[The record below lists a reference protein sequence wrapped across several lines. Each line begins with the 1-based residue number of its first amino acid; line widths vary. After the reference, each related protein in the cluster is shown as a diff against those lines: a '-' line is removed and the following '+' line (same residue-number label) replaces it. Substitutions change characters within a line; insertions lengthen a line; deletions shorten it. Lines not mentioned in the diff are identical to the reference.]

1 MSAAGVANTSAQT
14 GVLAAAKTSLHGGTS
29 EEREAEEEAAEEVP
43 SAEEAAQAK
52 AAEIKAK
59 AKAKAKAKNKA
70 ESGADPETP
79 PNRKPQDP
87 TLLLLGAAKD
97 VKQQRSNVLT
107 ACAEIKNLTATH
119 PEWKFASTP
128 AEMDNL
134 QSEMDKLQV
143 SNLV

>member
-1 MSAAGVANTSAQT
+1 MHGAGVANTSAQT
-14 GVLAAAKTSLHGGTS
+14 GVLAAAKNSLHGGTS
-29 EEREAEEEAAEEVP
+29 EEREAEEEAAEEGP

-59 AKAKAKAKNKA
+59 AKAKPKGKGKATA
-70 ESGADPETP
+70 GTDPDTP
-79 PNRKPQDP
+79 PSGKPKDP
-87 TLLLLGAAKD
+87 QVVLLSQAKD

-128 AEMDNL
+128 AEVETL
-134 QSEMDKLQV
+134 QSVMDKLQV

>member
-1 MSAAGVANTSAQT
+1 MHAAGVANTSAQT
-14 GVLAAAKTSLHGGTS
+14 GVLAAAQNSLHGGTS
-29 EEREAEEEAAEEVP
+29 EEREAEEEPAEEGP

-70 ESGADPETP
+70 VAGGDPDTP
-79 PNRKPQDP
+79 NKAKEDP
-87 TLLLLGAAKD
+87 TRILLRAATD

-107 ACAEIKNLTATH
+107 ACAEIKHLTATN

-143 SNLV
+143 SNIA